1 MSGFLYALLP
11 VIAIV
16 SLGHVLSVR
25 KWIPTESWRAIERLS
40 YVVLFPALIVRTLAN
55 APFETAPWRL
65 AGALILAQFALA
77 GVGLLG
83 RFLPGYAQPGCRI
96 GHPVKR
102 ALEHDDR
109 LVDRQSS
116 VRTGRARPCHNR
128 GRRDDPDRE
137 CPVCLCVDRPC
148 RPSAWAGTKA
158 PPGPGPE
165 PDRPRMY
172 LRPRPG
178 SREYRAARTA
188 GRQSRDIWVT
198 RPSRSGLLSA
208 GAGVS
213 TCPPCAGPG
222 RGPSRWSLVRLVG
235 LPVFAVGFGLLAGP
249 VGHSALT
256 IAVICAATP
265 TATSSYILARELGGD
280 APLAANLI
288 AVETV
293 LAMLTMPLLYLA
305 VTQLPFGLRA

>member
-16 SLGHVLSVR
+16 TLGHILSVR
-25 KWIPTESWRAIERLS
+25 KWIPAESWRAIERLS

-65 AGALILAQFALA
+65 AGALILSQFALA

-83 RFLPGYAQPGCRI
+83 RFLPGMPRPAVGSVIQSNVRWNTMIGLSIGSLLFGQEGLALVTIAAAAMIPTANVLSVYALI
-96 GHPVKR
+96 AH
-102 ALEHDDR
+102 A
-109 LVDRQSS
+109 
-116 VRTGRARPCHNR
+116 
-128 GRRDDPDRE
+128 
-137 CPVCLCVDRPC
+137 DRPHGPAPKPLLALVKNPIVLAC
-148 RPSAWAGTKA
+148 IAGLGLATA
-158 PPGPGPE
+158 NIELPE
-165 PDRPRMY
+165 LLDDS
-172 LRPRPG
+172 LG
-178 SREYRAARTA
+178 ILGDAALA
-188 GRQSRDIWVT
+188 L
-198 RPSRSGLLSA
+198 GLLSA
-208 GAGVS
+208 GAGVDLS
-213 TCPPCAGPG
+213 ALRRAGPRTFG
-222 RGPSRWSLVRLVG
+222 WSLVRLIG
-235 LPVFAVGFGLLAGP
+235 LPVLAVAFGVMLGLSG
-249 VGHSALT
+249 VALT

-305 VTQLPFGLRA
+305 VTQLPLA